1 MTQAHVHSPVDE
13 ADYLRREEAASSK
26 HELVGGEIYAM
37 AGASERHNRISGNIF
52 FHLRTATRGKACR
65 AFMADMKLRLA
76 ASTTYYY
83 PDAMLVCDT
92 DDHGDHAISIHD
104 RCDHHGRPPLPNPLP
119 QAGEGANDVLR
130 TPNAINDNNPIYKQS
145 PCFIAEVLSPAT
157 AAIDLR
163 EKWAAYRAL
172 PSLRYYLLVDSERLW
187 AKAFFRDAQ
196 DVWFE
201 QELGAD
207 NRLDVACGDARLTLT
222 LDDLYE
228 DTGLLIV

>member
-37 AGASERHNRISGNIF
+37 AGASERHNRIALNIA

-83 PDAMLVCDT
+83 PDAMLVCDAD
-92 DDHGDHAISIHD
+92 DDHS
-104 RCDHHGRPPLPNPLP
+104 L
-119 QAGEGANDVLR
+119 
-130 TPNAINDNNPIYKQS
+130 YKQS

-207 NRLDVACGDARLTLT
+207 DRLDVACGDARLTLT

-228 DTGLLIV
+228 DTGLLVV